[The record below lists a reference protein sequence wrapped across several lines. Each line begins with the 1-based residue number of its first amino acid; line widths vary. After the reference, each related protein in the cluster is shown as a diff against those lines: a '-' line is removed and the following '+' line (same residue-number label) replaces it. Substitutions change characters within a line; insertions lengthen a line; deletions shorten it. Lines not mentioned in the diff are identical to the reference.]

1 MWFRNELSSLAEVS
15 PYYLVC
21 SVNTSAMQILDI
33 FWAWESGYCLQWR
46 GGKIWGIIMTEM
58 LFMGVGNTDST
69 CIAPRFSGGSPT
81 RQLLK
86 LLQLELWLLSLH
98 KLTWCTDTAV
108 KKAKLSP
115 KCFNLFLAQSD
126 STGFLGLQDYWIKV
140 HLEYTPTYSMEQSPS
155 REANRFSASQGIP
168 CILWKTEGSLLHSQV
183 HNIYTRIKN
192 FNTRFSILFL
202 FLSTIG

>member
-1 MWFRNELSSLAEVS
+1 
-15 PYYLVC
+15 
-21 SVNTSAMQILDI
+21 
-33 FWAWESGYCLQWR
+33 
-46 GGKIWGIIMTEM
+46 M

-86 LLQLELWLLSLH
+86 LLQLELWLSLH
-98 KLTWCTDTAV
+98 KLTWCTDAAV

-126 STGFLGLQDYWIKV
+126 STGFLGLQDYRIKV

-155 REANRFSASQGIP
+155 REANQFSASQGIP
-168 CILWKTEGSLLHSQV
+168 AYYGNLKVHYCIHKCT
-183 HNIYTRIKN
+183 IYTRIKN
-192 FNTRFSILFL
+192 CNTRFSILFL
-202 FLSTIG
+202 FLSTIGYIFFWN